1 MGKHYLLNLYG
12 CDFDQLN
19 DLDFIIETLKKAAEL
34 CDATI
39 LNVVSHQFEPNG
51 ITAILLLAESH
62 ISFHSWPENKMAACD
77 VYTCSKTD
85 PRVGCLYIVEKL
97 RPVNHKLTFI
107 QR

>member
-12 CDFDQLN
+12 CEFDHLN
-19 DLDFIIETLKKAAEL
+19 DLNFIIETLNGAANL
-34 CDATI
+34 CGATI

-51 ITAILLLAESH
+51 ITVILLLAESH
-62 ISFHSWPENKMAACD
+62 ISFHSWPEQRTAACD

-85 PRVGCLYIVEKL
+85 PRVGCLFIIEKL
-97 RPVNHKLTFI
+97 HPINHKLTFI